1 MYKAIELAGEI
12 ENGRLPREYETQW
25 QANNRWLQSCKD
37 AAAELRRL
45 AAMEQAIK
53 DAQPV
58 AWESFC
64 VLDQKARYSN
74 LPIQSLQPGVYKHTP
89 LYTLKGIK
97 P

>member
-1 MYKAIELAGEI
+1 MSKALELSDSLC
-12 ENGRLPREYETQW
+12 RMDTFTEYQ
-25 QANNRWLQSCKD
+25 RSVILK

-45 AAMEQAIK
+45 AALERAIK